1 MPNMSAC
8 AMTPAQQRAQDAT
21 AAILR
26 RHCDDAEAHLRALA
40 DKYGQAAL
48 DRLCPCGIA
57 EVDCQCPLRRDAADA
72 RRRIG

>member
-1 MPNMSAC
+1 MPNPDANTRS
-8 AMTPAQQRAQDAT
+8 AQDST
-21 AAILR
+21 VAILR
-26 RHCDDAEAHLRALA
+26 RYCDEAEAHLRARA

>member
-1 MPNMSAC
+1 MDITA
-8 AMTPAQQRAQDAT
+8 AQQRAQHAT

-57 EVDCQCPLRRDAADA
+57 EVDCQCPLRRDTHA